1 MQDRG
6 PVGTTLMGIEPTGAA
21 PARPRARL
29 AAISLTIAGAV
40 LLVDQLT
47 KSLAL
52 DALADGPVQLVWTL
66 RLNLSFNSGVAFS
79 AGRGLTPVIT
89 MAGIVLLGVL
99 VFLTSRVESRAQAL
113 PLGLLLGGAMGNL
126 SDRLFRDH
134 GGAVI
139 DFIDFGWWPIFNVAD
154 MALTCGVILF
164 VIVGLRK

>member
-1 MQDRG
+1 
-6 PVGTTLMGIEPTGAA
+6 MGIEPTGTA

>member
-6 PVGTTLMGIEPTGAA
+6 PVGTTLMGIEPTGTA